1 MQKEKKEK
9 KPLDMTSDEAMKYLF
24 SQEVVDEL
32 KEVANPPKKTA
43 QVVESEKD
51 NDCDSLP
58 LQE

>member
-1 MQKEKKEK
+1 MQTEKKEK

-32 KEVANPPKKTA
+32 KKAANPPKKSA
-43 QVVESEKD
+43 QVVDSEPD

-58 LQE
+58 LNK

>member
-32 KEVANPPKKTA
+32 KEVANPSKKSAKT
-43 QVVESEKD
+43 VDSEKD
-51 NDCDSLP
+51 KDCDSLP
-58 LQE
+58 LQK